1 MKPFL
6 TLLNSMVI
14 LALLAACSTSAS
26 VGPVAQSDKQRSTAP
41 EAAPADM
48 EKLTA
53 DNRAFAFDLY
63 QQLRGQDGN
72 LFMSPHSIS
81 VALAMTYAGMR
92 GETEAQTRQAIHFN
106 LAAAKLHP
114 AFNALQLELAK
125 REQDKSDPKQ
135 ANFRLSVVNAL
146 WGQSGYKFMPD
157 YLDLLALNYG
167 AGIRL
172 LDYKADPEAA
182 RKVINDWVASQTA
195 DKIKD
200 LIPSSAINR
209 ATTLV
214 LTNAIYFNA
223 PWLYPFSASQTQPG
237 PFTLLDGSKIE
248 VPLMNITKE
257 FPSYTGSG
265 FSAVELPYAG
275 GQVSMVLLVPD
286 AGKFTSFEQGLNAAQ
301 WDAIRKGLN
310 FTNIRLS
317 LPKFSFTSEFT
328 LNEPL
333 IKLGMTDAFTPG
345 KADLSGMDGTRA
357 LYISKALHKAFVKLD
372 EQGTEAAAATAVII
386 GRTSMPADPLTLKI
400 DRPFLFLIQDKPSG
414 EILFVGRVTQ
424 PVQ

>member
-1 MKPFL
+1 L
-6 TLLNSMVI
+6 T
-14 LALLAACSTSAS
+14 LLAACSTSAS
-26 VGPVAQSDKQRSTAP
+26 VGPVAQSNKPRNSAP

-81 VALAMTYAGMR
+81 VALAMTYAGTR
-92 GETEAQTRQAIHFN
+92 GETEAQIRKALHFN

-125 REQDKSDPKQ
+125 REQDQNDPKQ
-135 ANFRLSVVNAL
+135 SNFRLSVVNAL
-146 WGQSGYKFMPD
+146 WGQTGYKFMAD

-200 LIPSSAINR
+200 LIPSGAVNN
-209 ATTLV
+209 ATALV

-223 PWLYPFSASQTQPG
+223 PWLYPFTEGQTQPG
-237 PFTLLDGSKIE
+237 PFTLLDGSKID

-257 FPSYTGSG
+257 FPFYSGSG

-286 AGKFTSFEQGLNAAQ
+286 AGKFASFEQSLNADQ
-301 WDAIRKGLN
+301 WDTIRKGLN
-310 FTNIRLS
+310 YANIRLS

-333 IKLGMTDAFTPG
+333 IKLGMTDAFASG
-345 KADLSGMDGTRA
+345 KADLSGMDGTRS
-357 LYISKALHKAFVKLD
+357 LYVSKALHKAFVKLD
-372 EQGTEAAAATAVII
+372 EQGTEAAAATAMIVGI
-386 GRTSMPADPLTLKI
+386 TSMPAQPVTLKI

-414 EILFVGRVTQ
+414 EILFVGRVVRPTQ
-424 PVQ
+424 